1 MINIGQMRSAHSKFV
16 SALKTTVDN
25 CAEQAAEY
33 ELANA
38 RQRLT
43 VHRRTGRLS
52 AETRTQVVRTANGRI
67 VRLSNEARSRRGV
80 GYASYVDR
88 GNGTGYI
95 YPRTAPFLR
104 FRIGPLFIR
113 AKRVRAYRGSLAF
126 TKAHRSGFLYAGFL
140 LRTQLASL
148 ARKF

>member
-1 MINIGQMRSAHSKFV
+1 MINLAAIKRAHTAFV
-16 SALKTTVDN
+16 SAAERVVDS
-25 CAEQAAEY
+25 ATQDASQY
-33 ELANA
+33 EVENA

-43 VHRRTGRLS
+43 VHNRTGRLMRS
-52 AETRTQVVRTANGRI
+52 TSGRIIRLPNERI
-67 VRLSNEARSRRGV
+67 VRLANYAMSNGT

-95 YPRTAPFLR
+95 YPKNAPFLR

-126 TKAHRSGFLYAGFL
+126 TKARRTGFLYAGHL
-140 LRTQLASL
+140 LRSRLQALASS
-148 ARKF
+148 F